1 MSTQNFL
8 NSKFAVQ
15 FSILIG
21 KYLPKETGHWFARKL
36 AGMIGS
42 FKNLEINR
50 SIRANQFIANGEV
63 SSRAELVKL
72 NKAVLQHAG
81 HCYYD
86 LHHYIDK
93 EKKLEELVPLTAPMR
108 EFIRLSNQ
116 KRGFLVVAPHLS
128 NFDLVVSR
136 LVSEGFKGKVL
147 SYANPGSGYQLQ
159 NEIRA
164 SYGLDLT
171 PISDPEVSATMIS
184 YLKSGGVM
192 ATAIDRPLPDRKKKH
207 YVKFFGRPSP
217 LPVGYITTALAAEVP
232 IITVTA
238 IMEENG
244 NYGFRLSEPIELKK
258 YQDKLDSLFL
268 NAERVLLKVEEFI
281 RLAPSQWLMY
291 YPVWPDLMSED
302 L

>member
-8 NSKFAVQ
+8 NSKFSVQ

-21 KYLPKETGHWFARKL
+21 RYLPKRTGHWFARKL
-36 AGMIGS
+36 AGLIGS

-50 SIRANQFIANGEV
+50 NIRVNQFVANGEV
-63 SSRAELVKL
+63 STKKDLSRLS
-72 NKAVLQHAG
+72 KAVLYHAG
-81 HCYYD
+81 QCYYD
-86 LHHYIDK
+86 LYHYIDK
-93 EKKLEELVPLTAPMR
+93 EEKLEALVPLTAPMK
-108 EFIRLSNQ
+108 EFIRLSRM

-136 LVSEGFKGKVL
+136 LVSEGFTGKVL

-159 NEIRA
+159 NDIRA

-171 PISDPEVSATMIS
+171 PLSDPDAGSSTIEL
-184 YLKSGGVM
+184 LKGGGVA
-192 ATAIDRPLPDRKKKH
+192 ATAVDRPLPDRKKRH

-217 LPVGYITTALAAEVP
+217 VPVGYITTALTADVP
-232 IITVTA
+232 IVPVTA

-244 NYGFRLSEPIELKK
+244 NYGFRLADPIELEK
-258 YQDKLDSLFL
+258 YPDKMETLFL
-268 NAERVLLKVEEFI
+268 NAERVLLKIEEFI
-281 RLAPSQWLMY
+281 KLAPTQWLMY
-291 YPVWPDLMSED
+291 YPVWPDLLSED